1 MVNLEGD
8 EYMSIV
14 GTFMVPHPPLIVPS
28 VGRGEE
34 QGISA
39 TIAAYQEV
47 ARRVAQLAPETI
59 VVTSPHTTLY
69 LDYFHVSPGAAAGGN
84 FAQFGAPQEKMTC
97 AYDQEFTGTLE
108 TLADQTKLPAGT
120 RGERDPQ
127 LDHATMVP
135 LYFVNQCY
143 KNYKL
148 VRIGL
153 SGLSLQKHYQL
164 GQLIAATAAKL
175 NRRVV
180 FIASGDLSHKLKRS
194 GPYGFDPAGPKYDKR
209 IMAVM
214 GSGAFEQ
221 LFTFDDTLCEEAAE
235 CGHRSFTIMAGAL
248 DGLAVKAE
256 QLSYEGPFGVGY
268 GVCAFTP
275 LGVDENRHFGSHYDR
290 IRAQMYQ
297 ERLAKEDPYVKLAR
311 ATIES
316 FIKDGRRLKL
326 PANLPPEML
335 SGKAG
340 AFVSLKEHGQLRGCI
355 GTIGPMQDNIARE
368 IMHNAIS
375 AATEDPRFTPV
386 QPGELSE
393 LVYSVDILGP
403 LEPIEAPSQLDVK
416 RYGVIV
422 TKGSRQGLLLPN
434 LEGVNSVEKQISIAR
449 QKAGIYPEE
458 TGVRLTRFEVVR
470 HF

>member
-1 MVNLEGD
+1 
-8 EYMSIV
+8 MSIL
-14 GTFMVPHPPLIVPS
+14 GAFMVPHPPLIVHA

-34 QGISA
+34 EKIAA
-39 TIAAYQEV
+39 TVGAYQEV
-47 ARRVAQLAPETI
+47 ARRIAALKPETI
-59 VVTSPHTTLY
+59 VLTSPHTTLY
-69 LDYFHVSPGAAAGGN
+69 LDYFHISPGSAASGN
-84 FAQFGAPQEKMTC
+84 FAQFGAPQEKMVCT
-97 AYDQEFTGTLE
+97 YDQELVGTLE
-108 TLADQTKLPAGT
+108 TLAEQAKFPAGT
-120 RGERDPQ
+120 RGERDSQ

-135 LYFVNQCY
+135 LTFVNQLY
-143 KNYKL
+143 TDYKL

-164 GQLIAATAAKL
+164 GQLIAKAATKL

-209 IMAVM
+209 IMEVM
-214 GSGAFEQ
+214 GSGAFDQ
-221 LFTFDDTLCEEAAE
+221 LFTFDETLCEEAAE
-235 CGHRSFTIMAGAL
+235 CGHRSFTIMAGVL

-256 QLSYEGPFGVGY
+256 QLAYEGPFGVGY

-275 LGVDENRHFGSHYDR
+275 VGTDEARHFDSNYDR
-290 IRAQMYQ
+290 IRAEMYQ
-297 ERLAKEDPYVKLAR
+297 SRLSKEDAYVRLAR

-316 FIKDGRRLKL
+316 FVKNGSLLKL
-326 PANLPPEML
+326 PENLPPEML
-335 SGKAG
+335 TGKAG

-355 GTIGPMQDNIARE
+355 GTIGPMQENIARE

-386 QPGELSE
+386 EPTELKD
-393 LVYSVDILGP
+393 LAYSVDILGP
-403 LEPIEAPSQLDVK
+403 LEPIDSPAQLNVK
-416 RYGVIV
+416 QYGVIV

-434 LEGVNSVEKQISIAR
+434 LEGVNTVEQQIDIAR